1 MRRIIIAMLLVLA
14 GCQWAAAAPNDS
26 TAAREIY
33 NRYASRRGYTAKI
46 KHSQG
51 VSLVWITAKNDSKWK
66 ALKEELSPIDSD
78 SLINQSLGLVKQLVK
93 QSDDTAATT
102 KISSTS
108 RSISM
113 VGSSDDTAGIVEL
126 MRTMVPTGVSFDSAI
141 AVTKTTVY
149 RNGELVDER
158 TNVKTDDQLDS
169 LRLQLLKRD
178 IVKDAAKHFGTGH
191 IMVANDDERTICLC
205 FYSSDRDLLSLV
217 LLATSLVGQMT
228 STR

>member
-78 SLINQSLGLVKQLVK
+78 SLINQSLGLVKQ
-93 QSDDTAATT
+93 SDDTAATT

-113 VGSSDDTAGIVEL
+113 VGTSDDTAGIVEL

-158 TNVKTDDQLDS
+158 TNVKTDDQLDG
-169 LRLQLLKRD
+169 LRLQLLKKD
-178 IVKDAAKHFGTGH
+178 MVKDAAKHVGTDH

-205 FYSSDRDLLSLV
+205 F
-217 LLATSLVGQMT
+217 
-228 STR
+228 

>member
-33 NRYASRRGYTAKI
+33 NRYASRHGYTAKI
-46 KHSQG
+46 KHSHG

-78 SLINQSLGLVKQLVK
+78 SLINQSLGLVKQ
-93 QSDDTAATT
+93 SDDTAATT

-126 MRTMVPTGVSFDSAI
+126 MRAMVPTGVSFDSAI

-149 RNGELVDER
+149 RNGELVDEQ
-158 TNVKTDDQLDS
+158 TEVKTDDQLDG

-178 IVKDAAKHFGTGH
+178 MVKDAAKHVGTDH

-205 FYSSDRDLLSLV
+205 FYASDRDLLSLV
-217 LLATSLVGQMT
+217 LLATNLVGQMT

>member
-1 MRRIIIAMLLVLA
+1 MKRIIIAMLLVLA

-78 SLINQSLGLVKQLVK
+78 SLINQSLGLVKQ
-93 QSDDTAATT
+93 SDDTAATT

-113 VGSSDDTAGIVEL
+113 VRTSDDTAGIVEL
-126 MRTMVPTGVSFDSAI
+126 MRTIVPTGVSFDSAI

-149 RNGELVDER
+149 RNGELVDEQ
-158 TNVKTDDQLDS
+158 TEVKTDDQLDG

-178 IVKDAAKHFGTGH
+178 MVKDAAKHVGTDH

-205 FYSSDRDLLSLV
+205 FYASDRDLLSLV
-217 LLATSLVGQMT
+217 LLATNLVGQMT

>member
-1 MRRIIIAMLLVLA
+1 MKRIIIAMLLVLA
-14 GCQWAAAAPNDS
+14 GCQWAVAAPNDS

-78 SLINQSLGLVKQLVK
+78 SLINQSLGLVKQ
-93 QSDDTAATT
+93 SDDTAATT

-113 VGSSDDTAGIVEL
+113 VRTSDDTAGIVEL
-126 MRTMVPTGVSFDSAI
+126 MRTIVPTGVSFDSAM

-149 RNGELVDER
+149 RNGELVNER

-169 LRLQLLKRD
+169 LRLQLLKKD
-178 IVKDAAKHFGTGH
+178 IVKEKTLLKKSRIKNG
-191 IMVANDDERTICLC
+191 
-205 FYSSDRDLLSLV
+205 RD
-217 LLATSLVGQMT
+217 
-228 STR
+228 

>member
-78 SLINQSLGLVKQLVK
+78 SLINQSLGLVKQ
-93 QSDDTAATT
+93 SDDTAATT

-113 VGSSDDTAGIVEL
+113 VRTSDDTAGIVEL
-126 MRTMVPTGVSFDSAI
+126 MRTIVPTGVSFDSAI

-149 RNGELVDER
+149 RNGELVDEQ
-158 TNVKTDDQLDS
+158 TEVKTDDQLDG

-178 IVKDAAKHFGTGH
+178 MVKDAAKHFGTGH

>member
-1 MRRIIIAMLLVLA
+1 MKRIIIAMLLVLA
-14 GCQWAAAAPNDS
+14 GCQWAVAAPNDS

-78 SLINQSLGLVKQLVK
+78 SLINQSLGLVKQ
-93 QSDDTAATT
+93 SDDTAATT

-113 VGSSDDTAGIVEL
+113 VRTSDDTAGIVEL
-126 MRTMVPTGVSFDSAI
+126 MRTIVPTGVSFDSAI

-149 RNGELVDER
+149 RNGELVDEQ
-158 TNVKTDDQLDS
+158 TEVKTDDQLDG

-178 IVKDAAKHFGTGH
+178 MVKDAAKHVGTDH

-205 FYSSDRDLLSLV
+205 FYASDRDLLSLV
-217 LLATSLVGQMT
+217 LLATNLVGQMT
-228 STR
+228 ITR

>member
-1 MRRIIIAMLLVLA
+1 MKRIIIAMLLVLA
-14 GCQWAAAAPNDS
+14 GCQWAVAAPNDS

-78 SLINQSLGLVKQLVK
+78 SLINQSLGLVKQ
-93 QSDDTAATT
+93 SDDTAATT

-113 VGSSDDTAGIVEL
+113 VRTSDDTAGIVEL
-126 MRTMVPTGVSFDSAI
+126 MRTIVPTGVSFDSAI

-149 RNGELVDER
+149 RNGELVDEQ
-158 TNVKTDDQLDS
+158 TEVKTDDQLDG

-178 IVKDAAKHFGTGH
+178 MVKDAAKHVGTDH

-205 FYSSDRDLLSLV
+205 FYASDRDLLSLV
-217 LLATSLVGQMT
+217 LLATNLVGQMT

>member
-1 MRRIIIAMLLVLA
+1 MKRIIIAMLLVLA
-14 GCQWAAAAPNDS
+14 GCQWAVAAPNDS

-66 ALKEELSPIDSD
+66 ALKEELSPIDFD
-78 SLINQSLGLVKQLVK
+78 SLINQSLGLVK

-113 VGSSDDTAGIVEL
+113 VRTSDDTAGIVEL
-126 MRTMVPTGVSFDSAI
+126 MRTIVPTGVSFDSAI

-178 IVKDAAKHFGTGH
+178 MVKDAAKHVGTDH

-205 FYSSDRDLLSLV
+205 FYASDRDLLSLV
-217 LLATSLVGQMT
+217 LLATNLVGQMT

>member
-1 MRRIIIAMLLVLA
+1 MKRIIIAMLLVLA
-14 GCQWAAAAPNDS
+14 GCQWAVAAPNDS

-78 SLINQSLGLVKQLVK
+78 SLINQSLGLVKQ
-93 QSDDTAATT
+93 SDDTAATT

-113 VGSSDDTAGIVEL
+113 VRTSDDTAGIVEL
-126 MRTMVPTGVSFDSAI
+126 MRTIVPTGVSFDSAI

-149 RNGELVDER
+149 RNGEHVDER
-158 TNVKTDDQLDS
+158 SNVKTDDQLDR

-178 IVKDAAKHFGTGH
+178 MVKDAAKHVGTDH

-205 FYSSDRDLLSLV
+205 FYASDRDLLSLV
-217 LLATSLVGQMT
+217 LLATNLVGQMT

>member
-78 SLINQSLGLVKQLVK
+78 SLINQSLGLVKQSVK

-113 VGSSDDTAGIVEL
+113 VGTSD
-126 MRTMVPTGVSFDSAI
+126 
-141 AVTKTTVY
+141 K
-149 RNGELVDER
+149 
-158 TNVKTDDQLDS
+158 
-169 LRLQLLKRD
+169 
-178 IVKDAAKHFGTGH
+178 
-191 IMVANDDERTICLC
+191 
-205 FYSSDRDLLSLV
+205 
-217 LLATSLVGQMT
+217 
-228 STR
+228 

>member
-78 SLINQSLGLVKQLVK
+78 SLINQSLGLVKQ
-93 QSDDTAATT
+93 SDDTAATT

-113 VGSSDDTAGIVEL
+113 VRTSDDTAGIVEL
-126 MRTMVPTGVSFDSAI
+126 MRTIVPTGVSFDSAI

-178 IVKDAAKHFGTGH
+178 MVKDAAKHVGTDH

-205 FYSSDRDLLSLV
+205 FYASDRDLLSLV
-217 LLATSLVGQMT
+217 LLATNLVGQMT